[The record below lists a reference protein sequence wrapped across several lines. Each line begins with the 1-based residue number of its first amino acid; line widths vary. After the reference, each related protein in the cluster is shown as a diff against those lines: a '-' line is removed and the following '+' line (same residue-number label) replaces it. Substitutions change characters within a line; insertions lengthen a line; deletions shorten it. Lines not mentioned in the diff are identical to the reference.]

1 MALLGYPEHMLDEQ
15 GNPKPGVTGPS
26 PASMGL
32 LSAGLGML
40 SSPSHSRLPGD
51 MSGIGSGAMQ
61 GLQAY
66 QQRLAQIQQQRKDYN
81 QSLMQAQN
89 QEMAKKR
96 FGLEMGEAK
105 RIEARRQQ
113 MVSELPNLLEQIRT
127 LPIPGIDQQIASIQA
142 MAKAGAPEKAY
153 QAAVNIIGQKLPQK
167 HDVQHV
173 MIPDTNVG
181 YFIDQTT
188 GEFKGQFSTAATKN
202 YGTNLSG
209 DDAVEFMTSKDP
221 KFKLDGPSSNLVV
234 QRNPDGSYK
243 GHKYIKGNIGG
254 TNEFQLKFGE
264 RLLEKY
270 DNHAVVKETDKAI
283 TSYLALEKL
292 GNTDPSQPGKMGV
305 ADMAIIFGFM
315 KTLDPTSVVRE
326 SEYKTAAGVGI
337 GLPEKLVR
345 GYFSAKEGDILL
357 DETRDEILRVA
368 KDALLAKSGHMDNIR
383 KNYIERS
390 AQLMKI
396 SPDSEDL
403 SVLFRDPYS
412 SLREETT
419 TPPPKPELPQSSDDE
434 AAKTAAEI
442 AASLNLVSNK
452 PEPKV
457 KRKILR
463 NNAGRVHQVSV
474 LDGDGASTILQ
485 AAGIKY
491 SEDNIKALIKANKSR
506 FNKNRDLI
514 KSGGHLIIPKSIRQP

>member
-1 MALLGYPEHMLDEQ
+1 MALLGYPEHMLDEE

-51 MSGIGSGAMQ
+51 MSGIGQGAMQ

-96 FGLEMGEAK
+96 FGLKMGEAK
-105 RIEARRQQ
+105 RIQARRQQ

-127 LPIPGIDQQIASIQA
+127 LPIPGIEQQIASIQA

-153 QAAVNIIGQKLPQK
+153 QAAVTIIGQKLPQK
-167 HDVQHV
+167 HNVQHV

-209 DDAVEFMTSKDP
+209 DAAVEFMASKDP
-221 KFKLDGPSSNLVV
+221 KFKLDGPASNLVV

-254 TNEFQLKFGE
+254 TNEFQLRFGNA
-264 RLLEKY
+264 LIDKY
-270 DNHAVVKETDKAI
+270 DSHHVTKETDKAI
-283 TSYLALEKL
+283 LSYKALEKL
-292 GNTDPSQPGKMGV
+292 GNSDPSQPGKMGM

-315 KTLDPTSVVRE
+315 RTLDPGSVVRE
-326 SEYKTAAGVGI
+326 SEYKVASSSGVS
-337 GLPEKLVR
+337 LPEQLVR
-345 GYFSAKEGDILL
+345 TYFKAKEGDILL
-357 DETRDEILRVA
+357 EETRNEILRVA
-368 KDALLAKSGHMDNIR
+368 RDALLAKSDHMDSIR
-383 KNYIERS
+383 KNFIDRS
-390 AQLMKI
+390 ARLMKMD
-396 SPDSEDL
+396 PDSEDL
-403 SVLFRDPYS
+403 SILFRDPYS
-412 SLREETT
+412 ALREETT
-419 TPPPKPELPQSSDDE
+419 TTTPPPKVTEVPVPVKLEKGKNIIKKFNLPKVT
-434 AAKTAAEI
+434 KTDRQI
-442 AASLNLVSNK
+442 DYTKGNK
-452 PEPKV
+452 PY
-457 KRKILR
+457 
-463 NNAGRVHQVSV
+463 QVEV
-474 LDGDGASTILQ
+474 LSGDGASDILN
-485 AAGIKY
+485 AIGVDP
-491 SEDNIKALIKANKSR
+491 SDPDNINRLIKANKTR
-506 FNKNRDLI
+506 FKGNQIKDPGGYMLI
-514 KSGGHLIIPKSIRQP
+514 PVILRK